1 MHPTEDLLYQA
12 AQQGV
17 EPADRY
23 RAPEGM
29 SRSRQEA
36 ARRHVS
42 YPVSD
47 SMSCR
52 RRAKQHGS
60 RTVLTSRPRSA
71 LCALPPRESELLR
84 HSIPR
89 DSTAACARADRATCS
104 SSGSSPA
111 SAAPSSTWSTLCRPC
126 RPAAWVC
133 GCSPG
138 KARRSTP
145 PPRHHRVRALPRT
158 RDHPRDALAVRRAA
172 RPVARA
178 RPEGSRSANR
188 RAPARTG
195 ECENVL
201 RPAARWPSLGGPS
214 LGRFLYCFLPNSP
227 DRVVTRRRGSA
238 CNTLSAI
245 RALPALRRG
254 TAASWSAHATAPG
267 HQERHRCCSSWP
279 G

>member
-195 ECENVL
+195 ECKNVL
-201 RPAARWPSLGGPS
+201 RPAARWPSLGGHATRAAATS
-214 LGRFLYCFLPNSP
+214 GRSCSDGRTVFFNGQAEGPHGAP
-227 DRVVTRRRGSA
+227 DRRHTRGRGEGVLQ
-238 CNTLSAI
+238 LSQRAI
-245 RALPALRRG
+245 RLRRNQRG
-254 TAASWSAHATAPG
+254 QG
-267 HQERHRCCSSWP
+267 V
-279 G
+279 